1 MVGRTR
7 PRLLL
12 DGPHTIVSDSFRW
25 RDLLRDPWVEQD
37 AVAAHLERGSVNH
50 GKAHPLQYT
59 KAQYGFSDLRELA
72 FSGSKIDRETCLMSH
87 DQNLQRLWRASIGE

>member
-12 DGPHTIVSDSFRW
+12 DGAPTIVSDSFRW

-59 KAQYGFSDLRELA
+59 KAQYGVFGFTKAGILRFE
-72 FSGSKIDRETCLMSH
+72 DRPRTLFDVARPKSAALM
-87 DQNLQRLWRASIGE
+87 ASLNR